1 MIDDLVS
8 KMTQATLASMPG
20 NSATAGPAPAALS
33 DAERFQA
40 ALNAPAVGSRAD
52 AVAYPVANAAVN
64 SATASGASGSGIK
77 TRSVGDAILDS
88 FTQSASGVSRQW
100 TEATQAVMRPDL
112 TATELLQV
120 QVKLINVSFEL
131 ELLNK
136 AVSKTTSNLEQTLKT
151 Q

>member
-1 MIDDLVS
+1 M
-8 KMTQATLASMPG
+8 
-20 NSATAGPAPAALS
+20 
-33 DAERFQA
+33 
-40 ALNAPAVGSRAD
+40 
-52 AVAYPVANAAVN
+52 
-64 SATASGASGSGIK
+64 
-77 TRSVGDAILDS
+77 
-88 FTQSASGVSRQW
+88 
-100 TEATQAVMRPDL
+100 